1 MNTPTASEGIP
12 LPPPPLNESRREIE
26 EMLVVGHAV
35 KKGENQYGVDP
46 SSLRSPE
53 GRALLAVVDPERP
66 RSRQELVREALRVA
80 EDTLRVNADAVDI
93 SAHLED
99 CLYQVENNP
108 ENAAQQA
115 AARLRLYAA
124 YEQATQAYRAAL
136 DDHLRDPSPK
146 TLAAVGEAMLD
157 LSRNARNAPQ
167 YRRELADLVEAIRT
181 QRLASQGRTA
191 VGVKT
196 PAYPQLS
203 AAFCG
208 WRGLTF
214 LAAMPGIGK
223 TTLATAAMFDA
234 VGSQADVCGVFVSF
248 EMPTQTLVERTLS
261 QMSGIGQRTLRLG
274 DPDYMGNRTE
284 GMRLSEQDYRK
295 LVDAEDRL
303 HMLDK
308 AVSFVG
314 RDSLGAIGG
323 KGVRGRDCLDEIAT
337 IVEGRKRLSG
347 RSRVFVVLDHLG
359 AIPAESPD
367 GRAWP
372 NDTERARYIL
382 DGLSRLRERIG
393 QDDPLIVVA
402 QSRKSDWTNP
412 DLASLLGT
420 ADIGYA
426 ADAVVVFGREED
438 EKPDEK
444 PDGPVDIVA
453 KIVKGR
459 DMMLRSSV
467 KMRLDPGT
475 SRISEVDDGK
485 ARYR

>member
-208 WRGLTF
+208 WRGLTV

-223 TTLATAAMFDA
+223 TTLATAASA
-234 VGSQADVCGVFVSF
+234 V
-248 EMPTQTLVERTLS
+248 T
-261 QMSGIGQRTLRLG
+261 
-274 DPDYMGNRTE
+274 
-284 GMRLSEQDYRK
+284 
-295 LVDAEDRL
+295 
-303 HMLDK
+303 
-308 AVSFVG
+308 
-314 RDSLGAIGG
+314 
-323 KGVRGRDCLDEIAT
+323 
-337 IVEGRKRLSG
+337 
-347 RSRVFVVLDHLG
+347 
-359 AIPAESPD
+359 
-367 GRAWP
+367 
-372 NDTERARYIL
+372 
-382 DGLSRLRERIG
+382 
-393 QDDPLIVVA
+393 
-402 QSRKSDWTNP
+402 
-412 DLASLLGT
+412 
-420 ADIGYA
+420 
-426 ADAVVVFGREED
+426 
-438 EKPDEK
+438 KP
-444 PDGPVDIVA
+444 VH
-453 KIVKGR
+453 
-459 DMMLRSSV
+459 
-467 KMRLDPGT
+467 
-475 SRISEVDDGK
+475 
-485 ARYR
+485 